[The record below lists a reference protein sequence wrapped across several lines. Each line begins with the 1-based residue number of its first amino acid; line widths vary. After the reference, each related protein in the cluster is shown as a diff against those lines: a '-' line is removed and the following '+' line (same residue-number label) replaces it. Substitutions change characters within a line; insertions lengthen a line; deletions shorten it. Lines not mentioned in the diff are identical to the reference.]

1 MSSPDSDL
9 FDAIGRHDRLA
20 VAAALD
26 SGIPIDARGP
36 LGRTACL
43 LAAAWCRTES
53 LGLLIERGA
62 DLELSDECGNTPL
75 MAAVMRGDGHAEVM
89 GMLLRAGA
97 DPMRPNLA
105 GATPALLAATLSA
118 KVRLMFPADPNPLG
132 LPSLETL
139 DSTPHAIRLSVGGAP
154 LFIGGEQVIRN
165 GERVRMLYEQDL
177 SQTVG
182 GQPLSAPVK
191 AHIRCY
197 LVAGGSPVES

>member
-1 MSSPDSDL
+1 MSSPESDL
-9 FDAIGRHDRLA
+9 IAAIGRHDRLA

-26 SGIPIDARGP
+26 TGIPIDARGTMD
-36 LGRTACL
+36 RTACF

-53 LGLLIERGA
+53 LSLLIERGA
-62 DLELSDECGNTPL
+62 DIELPDECGNTPL
-75 MAAVMRGDGHAEVM
+75 MAAVMSGDDHAEVI
-89 GMLLRAGA
+89 GLLLRAGA

-105 GATPALLAATLSA
+105 GATPALLAATLSPTL
-118 KVRLMFPADPNPLG
+118 RQMFPTDPNTLG

-154 LFIGGEQVIRN
+154 LFIGGEQIVRD
-165 GERVRMLYEQDL
+165 GRRVRLLYEQGL

-182 GQPLSAPVK
+182 GQPLSDPVK

-197 LVAGGSPVES
+197 LVAGGSPVEP

>member
-1 MSSPDSDL
+1 MSSPESDL
-9 FDAIGRHDRLA
+9 FAAIDTDDRKALA
-20 VAAALD
+20 TALD
-26 SGIPIDARGP
+26 GGLPIDARGP
-36 LGRTACL
+36 LGRTACF

-62 DLELSDECGNTPL
+62 DLELPDECGNTPL
-75 MAAVMRGDGHAEVM
+75 MVAVIEGSEHAEVM
-89 GMLLRAGA
+89 GILLRAGA

-105 GATPALLAATLSA
+105 GATPALMATTMSA

-154 LFIGGEQVIRN
+154 LIIRGEQVIRD
-165 GERVRMLYEQDL
+165 GERVRILYEQDL
-177 SQTVG
+177 SQSVG

-197 LVAGGSPVES
+197 LVVGGSPVES